1 MQLPKQITMRWLSP
15 KQTDTAHDNRIAVSL
30 EHLRALEFKARGF
43 SFLPKQ
49 PVQSILTGRHGS
61 RLRGRGLNFEELR
74 HYRPGDD
81 IRSMDWKVT
90 NRTGKP
96 HVRVYTEERE
106 RSVQLLIDQRV
117 SMFFGSE
124 TSMKSAVAAEV
135 AALTAWR
142 VLSSG
147 DRLGGVIFDDHDC
160 YSIPP
165 RRSRDSVV
173 ALLAK
178 LVKTNAALAAGQPSQ
193 APQLNIALDTIA
205 RHVSHDALII
215 YIGDGFGWNDRSDE
229 LLKQMSIHN
238 DVIVINIFDPAEV
251 KLPQLDELVVS
262 DGEMQ
267 IAVSGNRALL
277 DERFLASYTEHVD
290 HMQSVLRRYGLP
302 LINVSCAEE
311 PLGQL
316 LKALGAHR

>member
-1 MQLPKQITMRWLSP
+1 MSWLSRT
-15 KQTDTAHDNRIAVSL
+15 KNETVDDNRIAVSL
-30 EHLRALEFKARGF
+30 AHLRALEFKARGF
-43 SFLPKQ
+43 SFLPRQ

-106 RSVQLLIDQRV
+106 RRVHLLVDQRV
-117 SMFFGSE
+117 SMFFGSQ
-124 TSMKSAVAAEV
+124 TAMKSVVAAEV
-135 AALTAWR
+135 AALAAWR

-147 DRLGGVIFDDHDC
+147 DRLGGIIFDDHDC
-160 YSIPP
+160 YTIPP

-173 ALLAK
+173 DMLSR
-178 LVKTNAALAAGQPSQ
+178 LVKTNAALEAGQPSKG
-193 APQLNIALDTIA
+193 PQLNVAMNNLA
-205 RHVSHDALII
+205 RRLSHDALVI
-215 YIGDGFGWNDRSDE
+215 YIGDGFGWDDRSDE
-229 LLKQMSIHN
+229 LLKQMSMHN

-251 KLPQLDELVVS
+251 ELPRLDELIVS

-267 IAVSGNRALL
+267 IAVSGNRARL
-277 DERFLASYTEHVD
+277 DERFRASYNEHVG
-290 HMQSVLRRYGLP
+290 HMHKVLRRYGLP
-302 LINVSCAEE
+302 LITIDCAQD
-311 PLGQL
+311 PVNQL
-316 LKALGAHR
+316 LKALGSGR

>member
-1 MQLPKQITMRWLSP
+1 MPWPFR

-43 SFLPKQ
+43 SFLPNQ
-49 PVQSILTGRHGS
+49 PVHSILTGRHGS

-106 RSVQLLIDQRV
+106 RSVHLLVDQRV
-117 SMFFGSE
+117 SMFFGSQRA
-124 TSMKSAVAAEV
+124 MKSAIAAEV
-135 AALTAWR
+135 AALAAWR

-160 YSIPP
+160 YSVSP
-165 RRSRDSVV
+165 RRSRDNVV
-173 ALLAK
+173 TLLAK
-178 LVKTNAALAAGQPSQ
+178 LVKTNAALAAGQASK

-205 RHVSHDALII
+205 RQVSHDALII

-229 LLKQMSIHN
+229 VLKQISVHN
-238 DVIVINIFDPAEV
+238 DVIVINIFDPAERE
-251 KLPQLDELVVS
+251 LPQLEELVVS

-267 IAVSGNRALL
+267 IAVSGDRASL
-277 DERFLASYTEHVD
+277 DKRFLASYTEHVER
-290 HMQSVLRRYGLP
+290 MRQVLQRYGLP
-302 LINVSCAEE
+302 LININCAEE
-311 PLGQL
+311 PLHQL
-316 LKALGAHR
+316 LTALGVRR